1 MLNNLTSSILIPNV
15 NHKHIRN
22 FQSSFL
28 SMSGDAMDTLKSKI
42 GLITKQSEEYN
53 ARIKA
58 AKQEKEHADAK
69 VKELENRIKEL
80 SRLLHVRKI
89 ELDEKNEAC
98 NKNAVSIK
106 RKEEATAAA
115 KDDINVLKMKALTLK
130 AEVDRVSIALPET
143 MDKLCTVS
151 KTADNQL
158 SDIKKLEIRAMLA
171 DQTIEEM
178 EQQLYFAETMAL
190 STNHKV
196 DEMQKKM
203 QLRDVEL
210 IEAQSKVF
218 GAQERQQSTTE
229 NLRNADMK
237 MANLQYKL
245 EEKVGREMKYKKQI
259 QLLQAQLEEIDCRNR
274 RKVDLLINM
283 KQNLSIRAAGGY
295 NYDKRKISNSNSP

>member
-1 MLNNLTSSILIPNV
+1 
-15 NHKHIRN
+15 
-22 FQSSFL
+22 
-28 SMSGDAMDTLKSKI
+28 
-42 GLITKQSEEYN
+42 
-53 ARIKA
+53 
-58 AKQEKEHADAK
+58 
-69 VKELENRIKEL
+69 
-80 SRLLHVRKI
+80 
-89 ELDEKNEAC
+89 
-98 NKNAVSIK
+98 
-106 RKEEATAAA
+106 
-115 KDDINVLKMKALTLK
+115 
-130 AEVDRVSIALPET
+130 
-143 MDKLCTVS
+143 
-151 KTADNQL
+151 
-158 SDIKKLEIRAMLA
+158 
-171 DQTIEEM
+171 
-178 EQQLYFAETMAL
+178 
-190 STNHKV
+190 
-196 DEMQKKM
+196 M